1 MRDFKVDAI
10 KQTRRCMLRITPQAE
25 RPVFFE
31 ALMVTAIERPNIEE
45 LGKEIEIKDEKS
57 KDPAV
62 NN

>member
-1 MRDFKVDAI
+1 
-10 KQTRRCMLRITPQAE
+10 MLRITPQAE

>member
-1 MRDFKVDAI
+1 
-10 KQTRRCMLRITPQAE
+10 
-25 RPVFFE
+25 
-31 ALMVTAIERPNIEE
+31 MVTAIERPNIEE